1 MHRYTLGGTCN
12 VTATSG
18 APRLEIRAPATAKV
32 KIIELDLY
40 NGAATASILAIVRA
54 NAIGVTP
61 TSPVGLLPE
70 LPDDLPVTSTTL
82 LATAWGTAPTLT
94 AANALRRVNM
104 AAAIGSGILWTWGA
118 DGLVIPASGSLVIFN
133 VAAATA
139 VLDFSLVI
147 EE

>member
-1 MHRYTLGGTCN
+1 MHRYSLGATCN

-32 KIIELDLY
+32 KLIELHLY
-40 NGAATASILAIVRA
+40 NGAATASIIGIVRA

-70 LPDDLPVTSTTL
+70 LPDDLPNPSSTL

-104 AAAIGSGILWTWGA
+104 AAAIGSGIIWTWGA
-118 DGLVIPASGSLVIFN
+118 DGLVIPASGSLIVFN

-139 VLDFSLVI
+139 ALDYTLII